1 MCFYIFVILYV
12 VSLFVL
18 GDGVTSCC
26 RCRCCNRGGQC
37 DLQNGVLI
45 GQFEAAALEDCTDD
59 RCKAFHDQLRSLTCT
74 SPKTTY
80 FSKGFTTARSCVQ
93 ARDDTFQTMLI
104 IIISL
109 VGLLVTAG
117 LLVSIVCMCHKE
129 RKRRQELYRMQD
141 EMRKKRIDKAKI
153 AAAARIQAA
162 RDFDQRIPEQLEPY
176 TRFDYGEL
184 GASTFVDTAHIAA
197 TPM

>member
-1 MCFYIFVILYV
+1 MYIIWV
-12 VSLFVL
+12 
-18 GDGVTSCC
+18 
-26 RCRCCNRGGQC
+26 
-37 DLQNGVLI
+37 
-45 GQFEAAALEDCTDD
+45 
-59 RCKAFHDQLRSLTCT
+59 K
-74 SPKTTY
+74 
-80 FSKGFTTARSCVQ
+80 
-93 ARDDTFQTMLI
+93 
-104 IIISL
+104 L